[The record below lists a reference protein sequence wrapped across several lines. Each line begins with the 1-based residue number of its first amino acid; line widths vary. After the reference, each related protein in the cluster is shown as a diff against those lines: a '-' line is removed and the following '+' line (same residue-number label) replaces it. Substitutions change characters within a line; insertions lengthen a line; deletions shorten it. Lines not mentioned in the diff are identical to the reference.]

1 MSHCLH
7 FRPDIFAENQLYI
20 RSLSLPDFKE
30 RNLRGNTP
38 VTLTNTGCEHVIA
51 HIELGAIFEPGVP
64 TCPTS
69 HVHIALVVAQQPEST
84 VLELGEGKVRIIFR
98 VFHRRRRLVVEHQLP
113 DRRRGD
119 FRPVEINVQHLP
131 FRQFFILNLIG
142 HLVYPCR
149 NAKAPSDGNEKHIA
163 RLAICYARFPHSQ
176 RRNDEI

>member
-1 MSHCLH
+1 MSPRHEFAPEGGNVSQSVVGRLLSRTEDSQHVISITPASAMFRDAFLLRRTQWKKLHTCIEMSHCLH

-69 HVHIALVVAQQPEST
+69 HVHIALVVA
-84 VLELGEGKVRIIFR
+84 
-98 VFHRRRRLVVEHQLP
+98 
-113 DRRRGD
+113 
-119 FRPVEINVQHLP
+119 
-131 FRQFFILNLIG
+131 
-142 HLVYPCR
+142 
-149 NAKAPSDGNEKHIA
+149 A
-163 RLAICYARFPHSQ
+163 
-176 RRNDEI
+176 